1 MLFNLNP
8 AEENDTDN
16 ALLAADADVHK
27 RSIAA
32 SRNVDV
38 SAQKSE
44 VLNCDDVLAQ
54 KKTGEH
60 KVCTTWY
67 PQSAQHVA
75 TCTHKVHVTH
85 IVHMHGK
92 SCSSESKS
100 SSALLV
106 SGSYESRS

>member
-44 VLNCDDVLAQ
+44 VLDVLAQ
-54 KKTGEH
+54 KKRVSTKFVRRG
-60 KVCTTWY
+60 
-67 PQSAQHVA
+67 
-75 TCTHKVHVTH
+75 THKVHNMLQRVLTKCMLH
-85 IVHMHGK
+85 T
-92 SCSSESKS
+92 
-100 SSALLV
+100 
-106 SGSYESRS
+106 

>member
-54 KKTGEH
+54 KNG
-60 KVCTTWY
+60 
-67 PQSAQHVA
+67 
-75 TCTHKVHVTH
+75 
-85 IVHMHGK
+85 
-92 SCSSESKS
+92 
-100 SSALLV
+100 
-106 SGSYESRS
+106 